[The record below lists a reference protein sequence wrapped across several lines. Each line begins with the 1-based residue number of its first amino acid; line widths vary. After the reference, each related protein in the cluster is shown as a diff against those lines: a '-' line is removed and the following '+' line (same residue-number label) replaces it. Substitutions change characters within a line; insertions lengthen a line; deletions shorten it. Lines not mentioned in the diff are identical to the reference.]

1 MNTFVGGVVA
11 LVVGGGLAAAT
22 VLGIVSA
29 QTSSNNEVPS
39 QSQLLDY
46 GTTNQ

>member
-11 LVVGGGLAAAT
+11 LVVGGGLAVAT

-29 QTSSNNEVPS
+29 QTSSSYEAPS